1 MDCQRKPAHERGNT
15 MQRTPINPVE
25 WGLAFQMNQGEV
37 IEGAARHLRCSG
49 QVDLHDDPDSE
60 MGIGMQCPNDMPGQI
75 RIALANI
82 DTILQAAGMERANI
96 VSLRFYTTDV
106 DAFLENYGIYAD
118 WIAPAGIRPPQS
130 LLGVA
135 RLALAGLV
143 VEIECEAAA

>member
-1 MDCQRKPAHERGNT
+1 

-37 IEGAARHLRCSG
+37 IEGTNRHLRCSG
-49 QVDLHDDPDSE
+49 QVDLHDDPDNE
-60 MGIGMQCPNDMPGQI
+60 MGIGTKCPNDMPGQI

-82 DTILQAAGMERANI
+82 DAILQAAGMERVNI

-135 RLALAGLV
+135 RLALPELV